1 MVNDLTLCGVQV
13 PRSDQY
19 GVRGNELSPDCGAL
33 AWAWDQVPVRAALP
47 GTIQPRSLNLNPP
60 HTRNSRYL
68 LIGRHEVF
76 QLHRREQRFL
86 HLSPTVMNDIAN
98 APLATPVLTVEKFN
112 SLLGSSLASAT
123 VAVLG
128 YGLWARVPIIAAR
141 RDRDAV
147 GRNESTTQSSAPV
160 ASMPVACRPGG
171 YGAPP
176 VKASVRARPH
186 TSQGGPA
193 CWSTTTQG
201 GSLLT
206 GNASRKVA
214 CSENRRRSIVFSNCC
229 SNARWPT
236 PHRRK
241 SRLRKRSSANP
252 SMWILRLMQP
262 SGCTSTGYER
272 NSRNCHRTSMANAW
286 PFRAANI
293 GSSSFRR
300 LRPVQTIAPRRHAA

>member
-1 MVNDLTLCGVQV
+1 MFAETTVQTCIVHLMRNSLDFASWKDRRSVAAALKGSIGHRRRKPPPCGA
-13 PRSDQY
+13 RC
-19 GVRGNELSPDCGAL
+19 VRYEPAGNELSPDCGTL
-33 AWAWDQVPVRAALP
+33 AWARDQVPVHAALP

-86 HLSPTVMNDIAN
+86 HPSPTVMNDIAN

-171 YGAPP
+171 
-176 VKASVRARPH
+176 
-186 TSQGGPA
+186 
-193 CWSTTTQG
+193 
-201 GSLLT
+201 
-206 GNASRKVA
+206 
-214 CSENRRRSIVFSNCC
+214 
-229 SNARWPT
+229 
-236 PHRRK
+236 
-241 SRLRKRSSANP
+241 
-252 SMWILRLMQP
+252 
-262 SGCTSTGYER
+262 
-272 NSRNCHRTSMANAW
+272 
-286 PFRAANI
+286 
-293 GSSSFRR
+293 
-300 LRPVQTIAPRRHAA
+300 